1 MRQKKNMLITG
12 ASTGIGAAT
21 AVLAA
26 KNGYNIG
33 IHYNSDEKGARLVSQ
48 LCEDEGA
55 ITHMFQGDVGN
66 PEDISRVFTEY
77 DAAFASLDALIN
89 NAGIVDQTSRVD
101 AMTHARLRRMFDV
114 NLIGAFLV
122 AQEGVLRMSSA
133 YGGEGGAIVNLSSAA
148 AKLGAAGQYV
158 DYAASKAGIDIM
170 TVGLAQEVATEGVRV
185 NAVRPGIIETAIHA
199 KGGLPDRVDEMAPK
213 VPMQRGGSAEEV
225 AHAILWL
232 CSEGASY
239 VTGTHLDVS
248 GGR

>member
-12 ASTGIGAAT
+12 ASAGIGAAT

-26 KNGYNIG
+26 KHGYNIG
-33 IHYNSDEKGARLVSQ
+33 IHYNSNEKGARLVSQ

-55 ITHMFQGDVGN
+55 ITHIFQGDVAK
-66 PEDISRVFTEY
+66 PEDISRLFTEF
-77 DAAFASLDALIN
+77 DAAFPQLDALIN
-89 NAGIVDQTSRVD
+89 NAGIVDQPARVD
-101 AMTHARLRRMFDV
+101 EMSAKRLRRMIDV

-122 AQEGVLRMSSA
+122 AKEGVLRMSSA

-148 AKLGAAGQYV
+148 AKLGAPNQYV
-158 DYAASKAGIDIM
+158 DYAATKAGIDIF
-170 TVGLAQEVATEGVRV
+170 TVGLSQEVATEGIRV

-199 KGGLPDRVDEMAPK
+199 KGGLPDRADEMAPK
-213 VPMQRGGSAEEV
+213 VPMQRSGSAEEV

-239 VTGTHLDVS
+239 VTGTCIDVS

>member
-1 MRQKKNMLITG
+1 MRKKKNMLITG

-55 ITHMFQGDVGN
+55 ITNIFQGDVAK
-66 PEDISRVFTEY
+66 PDDISRVFTEF
-77 DAAFASLDALIN
+77 DAAFPSLDVFVN
-89 NAGIVDQTSRVD
+89 NAGIVDQPSRVD
-101 AMTHARLRRMFDV
+101 EMSHARLRRMFDV
-114 NLIGAFLV
+114 NLIGAFLA
-122 AQEGVLRMSSA
+122 AQEAVLRMSSS
-133 YGGEGGAIVNLSSAA
+133 YGGEGGAIVNISSAA
-148 AKLGAAGQYV
+148 ARLGAANQYV

-170 TVGLAQEVATEGVRV
+170 TTGLAQEVANEGVRV

-199 KGGLPDRVDEMAPK
+199 KGGQPDRCDDMAPL
-213 VPMQRGGSAEEV
+213 VPMQRSGSAEEV
-225 AHAILWL
+225 AHGILWL

-239 VTGTHLDVS
+239 VTGTHLDIT

>member
-33 IHYNSDEKGARLVSQ
+33 IHYNSDDKGARLVSQ

-55 ITHMFQGDVGN
+55 ITHIFQGDVAK
-66 PEDISRVFTEY
+66 PEDISRVFTEF
-77 DAAFASLDALIN
+77 DAAFTQLDVLVN
-89 NAGIVDQTSRVD
+89 NAGIVDNAARVD
-101 AMTHARLRRMFDV
+101 EMSAERLRRMVDV

-122 AQEGVLRMSSA
+122 AQEAVLRMSSA
-133 YGGEGGAIVNLSSAA
+133 YGGEGGAIVNISSAA
-148 AKLGAAGQYV
+148 AKLGAANQYV
-158 DYAASKAGIDIM
+158 DYAATKAGIDIF
-170 TVGLAQEVATEGVRV
+170 TVGLSQEVATEGIRV

-199 KGGLPDRVDEMAPK
+199 KGGQPDRAEEMAPK
-213 VPMQRGGSAEEV
+213 VPMQRAGAAEEV

-232 CSEGASY
+232 SSEAASY
-239 VTGTHLDVS
+239 VTGTCLDVS